1 MDIIIIS
8 VVPVT
13 ADMNDVTP
21 AAPLAFEGGART
33 TRRPAVRSLAQQLDE
48 YLDGLMERADPE
60 IVATIRRATECWL
73 ADKVADAA
81 LKIGE
86 VAPDFTLP
94 DQNGTPVSLSA
105 TLRRGPVV
113 LTFFRGGWCPF
124 CMISLRA
131 LARATPALRRHGA
144 EVLAISPQPSRQSA
158 AMVETSALPFPVLAD
173 HDNQVARRYG
183 LAVAMPPDLQAVY
196 RRLGHNLPV
205 LNGVP
210 GWELPIPAGYVIAP
224 GDGRVVLA
232 HVDPRIHR
240 RLEPADALAAVQRL
254 AQVAG

>member
-1 MDIIIIS
+1 M
-8 VVPVT
+8 
-13 ADMNDVTP
+13 
-21 AAPLAFEGGART
+21 
-33 TRRPAVRSLAQQLDE
+33 RSLAHQLDD
-48 YLDGLMERADPE
+48 YLEGLMERADPE
-60 IVATIRRATECWL
+60 IMAAMHGASERWL
-73 ADKVADAA
+73 ADRVTDAA

-94 DQNGTPVSLSA
+94 DQSGNPVSLSA

-144 EVLAISPQPSRQSA
+144 EVLAISPQPPRHSA
-158 AMVETSALPFPVLAD
+158 AMVETSALPFPVLSD

-183 LAVAMPPDLQAVY
+183 LVVAMPLDLQAAY
-196 RRLGHNLPV
+196 RRLGHDLPA

-210 GWELPIPAGYVIAP
+210 GWELPMPAGYVIAP
-224 GDGRVVLA
+224 EDGRVVFA
-232 HVDPRIHR
+232 HVDPRLHR